1 MSKIKNGGLD
11 QYGKVLSLNGIGS
24 ERVNDIA
31 IIDSSLVNW
40 CRVKK
45 SLSETKPD
53 DVDLFTKNVQTFVK
67 DVLANFKEYQ
77 LFCGSYILPEFNFN
91 SPRALE

>member
-1 MSKIKNGGLD
+1 M
-11 QYGKVLSLNGIGS
+11 
-24 ERVNDIA
+24 
-31 IIDSSLVNW
+31 LVFLVELM
-40 CRVKK
+40 CDCVFSRVKK

-77 LFCGSYILPEFNFN
+77 FFCGDYVLSDICEFILERTFFSRFTP
-91 SPRALE
+91 LTV

>member
-1 MSKIKNGGLD
+1 MHLDADFVIVRLPTSVSVVLFLLDWLSKLLL
-11 QYGKVLSLNGIGS
+11 YVLF
-24 ERVNDIA
+24 
-31 IIDSSLVNW
+31 
-40 CRVKK
+40 RVKK

-77 LFCGSYILPEFNFN
+77 FFCGRYITSHLVNMEENQY
-91 SPRALE
+91 L